1 MLTQIKPLT
10 TAAGL
15 AAKHGKLQDVL
26 RGLGTVMVAFSG
38 GVDSTLLLK
47 VAHDVLG
54 ERAVGAIALSETI
67 PAAEVQAAKDLAATI
82 GARLYTVY
90 TEEMLS
96 AAFRAN
102 DANRCYHCKTEL
114 FTKLRPLA
122 DSLGIAHLAYGINV
136 DDMGDHRPGQTAAG
150 EWSVEGPLRDAGLDK
165 SEIRQL
171 SRQLGLPTWNK
182 PAMACLSSRIP
193 HGQAISV
200 EAIRMIEEAEQFI
213 RALGVYDLRV
223 RSHKGTARIEVDAES
238 LPLLVRP
245 DVRARITA
253 KLHELGYRYV
263 TLDLDGFRSG
273 STNAVNNPAPR

>member
-1 MLTQIKPLT
+1 VLTQIKPLT

-15 AAKHGKLQDVL
+15 AAKHRKLQDVL
-26 RGLGTVMVAFSG
+26 RELGTVMVAFSG

-47 VAHDVLG
+47 VAHDTLG
-54 ERAVGAIALSETI
+54 EQAVGAIALSETI
-67 PAAEVQAAKDLAATI
+67 PAVEVQAAKDLAATI

-136 DDMGDHRPGQTAAG
+136 DDMGDHRPGQVAAG

-200 EAIRMIEEAEQFI
+200 EAIRMVEEAEQFI
-213 RALGVYDLRV
+213 RAHRGRRGEPAALGATGCPRA
-223 RSHKGTARIEVDAES
+223 SHGEAARAR
-238 LPLLVRP
+238 LPLRYARP
-245 DVRARITA
+245 RRVPQRQHQRGQQPGATI
-253 KLHELGYRYV
+253 G
-263 TLDLDGFRSG
+263 
-273 STNAVNNPAPR
+273 